1 MDNTIFLQNAQE
13 LTEAFL
19 SKKELQGIMI
29 LGAKTNESTATMAM
43 FKGNVVD
50 LISSVGL
57 CMKKDET
64 FREVICAAVDF
75 YRENPSLFERIK

>member
-50 LISSVGL
+50 LISSV
-57 CMKKDET
+57 KKDET